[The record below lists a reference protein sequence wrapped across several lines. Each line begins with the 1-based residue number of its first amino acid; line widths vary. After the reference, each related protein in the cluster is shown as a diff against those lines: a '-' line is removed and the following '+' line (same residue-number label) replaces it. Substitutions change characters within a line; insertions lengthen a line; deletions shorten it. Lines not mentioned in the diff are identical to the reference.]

1 MKYLEEKKKK
11 QMQKCRKKL
20 KNKQA
25 QQTIICRIKWEKGNT
40 KILQNVSY
48 KQSKDRSLLCSTVD
62 IQIDIP
68 EESEARER

>member
-1 MKYLEEKKKK
+1 
-11 QMQKCRKKL
+11 MQKCRKKL

-48 KQSKDRSLLCSTVD
+48 KQSKDRSLLCSRYTN
-62 IQIDIP
+62 
-68 EESEARER
+68 

>member
-1 MKYLEEKKKK
+1 
-11 QMQKCRKKL
+11 MQKCRKKL
-20 KNKQA
+20 KNKQT

-68 EESEARER
+68 EESEAQER